1 MKWFL
6 NQELKTLLDF
16 LSNPG
21 SGNLQQDGKELLQL
35 TGHGVPLL
43 ASAMNYDEL
52 VSLANDADM
61 DVTPGPRPNARDPSR
76 CDPDESSRN
85 LVVSANG
92 ESGVSA
98 IPFFSLRPA
107 LYFPQHFLCQWH
119 LQTPMVV
126 LQVSLSLSLSEFYR
140 RGLVLVKTHNT
151 LSSSKTPALADQSN
165 HFSTLKL
172 QPRSKLPSLQI
183 TFTSQT

>member
-126 LQVSLSLSLSEFYR
+126 LQVSLSLSLSLRVLQAGPGARQNPQHPLEFE
-140 RGLVLVKTHNT
+140 N
-151 LSSSKTPALADQSN
+151 SSSGRP
-165 HFSTLKL
+165 
-172 QPRSKLPSLQI
+172 I
-183 TFTSQT
+183 

>member
-92 ESGVSA
+92 ESGNSHGRYA
-98 IPFFSLRPA
+98 G
-107 LYFPQHFLCQWH
+107 
-119 LQTPMVV
+119 
-126 LQVSLSLSLSEFYR
+126 VSLSLSPSFTGGAWCSSKPTTPSRVRKLQLWPTNLTTFP
-140 RGLVLVKTHNT
+140 
-151 LSSSKTPALADQSN
+151 LSSSNPAQSCRACKSPSPPKHN
-165 HFSTLKL
+165 NSFL
-172 QPRSKLPSLQI
+172 LP
-183 TFTSQT
+183 F